1 MTFSDVNRSLRGVDY
16 KQYPVTNEASIRA
29 MVQMFLCGMGLTAQP
44 EVHNA
49 LGRSDLEFD
58 LGENHWVLEFKYAA
72 TEKEADAKLKDA
84 LDQIEERRYG
94 EHSQKKLM
102 RYALVFA
109 GDTKQI
115 SKFSMK

>member
-49 LGRSDLEFD
+49 FGRSDLEFD

-72 TEKEADAKLKDA
+72 SEKEADAKLKEA
-84 LDQIEERRYG
+84 LDQMEERRYG
-94 EHSQKKLM
+94 ESSQKKHM
-102 RYALVFA
+102 RYALVFTEE
-109 GDTKQI
+109 TKQI
-115 SKFSMK
+115 THFANL